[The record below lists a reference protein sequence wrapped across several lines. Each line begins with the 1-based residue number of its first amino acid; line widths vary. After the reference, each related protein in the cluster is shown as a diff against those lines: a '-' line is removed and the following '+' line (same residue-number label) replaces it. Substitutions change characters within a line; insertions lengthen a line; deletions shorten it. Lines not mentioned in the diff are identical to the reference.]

1 MSSVS
6 RVALAL
12 LLFAIASFCG
22 FGYLAT
28 FEPPGFVI
36 LRYVYAIVG
45 GLSLAGAGLML
56 LLPRHDG

>member
-12 LLFAIASFCG
+12 LLFAIALFCG

-28 FEPPGFVI
+28 FEPPGFVL
-36 LRYVYAIVG
+36 LRYVYAILG
-45 GLSLAGAGLML
+45 GLCLAAVGLTL
-56 LLPRHDG
+56 FRPRHDG